1 MRTRSRHV
9 RTAGPLALSVAVATL
24 AFILIAAP
32 AASARG
38 ARARVGGNGAELP
51 NHFPGDR

>member
-1 MRTRSRHV
+1 MRTRSHHV